1 MERVMGTTEGS
12 IYPES
17 AWLEPRHAPPVERL
31 DGVVPAGGKVV
42 SRILIAE
49 DQERI
54 AAFVEKGL
62 RAAGYTATVATDGQV
77 ALDLARSE
85 SFDLVI
91 LDLGMPGRDG
101 FEIFREVKERDRST
115 PVIIL
120 TGRDNGSDAV
130 AALNSG
136 ADDYMSKPFRFEELL
151 ARVRTK
157 LQAERTTDTG
167 LLRVGDCVL
176 DLRTRSLFLEGRSV
190 DLTPREFALAEV
202 FFRHPGQLLTREQL
216 LSHAWNLDLDPTS
229 NVVDEYVRYLD
240 EKIGEGHL
248 TTVPG
253 VGYRLESP
261 GEA

>member
-1 MERVMGTTEGS
+1 VN
-12 IYPES
+12 
-17 AWLEPRHAPPVERL
+17 
-31 DGVVPAGGKVV
+31 
-42 SRILIAE
+42 RILIAE
-49 DQERI
+49 DEVRI

-62 RAAGYTATVATDGQV
+62 RAAGFTATVATDGEV

-91 LDLGMPGRDG
+91 LDLGMPERDG
-101 FEIFREVKERDRST
+101 LSILRELREGNRTT

-120 TGRDNGSDAV
+120 TGRDNPSDEV
-130 AALNSG
+130 AALEGG

-157 LQAERTTDTG
+157 LQDERTTDPG
-167 LLRVGDCVL
+167 LLRVGACVL

-216 LSHAWNLDLDPTS
+216 LSHAWNLDVDPTS
-229 NVVDEYVRYLD
+229 NVVDEYVRYIG
-240 EKIGEGHL
+240 EKIGGDRI

-261 GEA
+261 DEV